1 MTTARPDGG
10 VKSVQLAFD
19 VLEAVAAAPGEVG
32 VSELA
37 ALLGTTKGTVFRHL
51 QTLVERGYVEQ
62 NTVSTRYKLGT
73 RSYLIGQVAA
83 GRIELLTASSD
94 AIASLRD
101 EIGETVVVSALRN
114 RTLIVLRTVFG
125 KSNLEIGVR
134 QGSELVLHGTAQG
147 KVALAF
153 SNRSLL
159 QHVLRQGLTRLT
171 DHTIVEPARLEAEL
185 EQARAQGFITAAN
198 EETFGINA
206 VAAPIFDRSGDV
218 AGTVAIVG
226 SVQNIRPDPVPAQI
240 EALLKASLRISW
252 NLGYDRGAVDARRR
266 LDSAAS

>member
-1 MTTARPDGG
+1 MTTARSDSG

-51 QTLVERGYVEQ
+51 QTLVERGYVDQ
-62 NTVSTRYKLGT
+62 NAVSARYKLGT

-94 AIASLRD
+94 AVAALRD

-114 RTLIVLRTVFG
+114 RSLVVLRTVFG

-134 QGSELVLHGTAQG
+134 QGSELILHGTAQG

-171 DHTIVEPARLEAEL
+171 DHTIIDAAKLEAEL
-185 EQARAQGFITAAN
+185 EQARVQGFITAPN

-206 VAAPIFDRSGDV
+206 VAAPILDRMGDV

-226 SVQNIRPDPVPAQI
+226 SVQNIKPAPDQAQI

-252 NLGYDRGAVDARRR
+252 NLGYDRGAIDARRR
-266 LDSAAS
+266 VQSAAS

>member
-1 MTTARPDGG
+1 MGTERSDSG

-51 QTLVERGYVEQ
+51 QTLVERGYVDQ
-62 NTVSTRYKLGT
+62 NAVSARYKLGT

-94 AIASLRD
+94 AIAALRD

-114 RTLIVLRTVFG
+114 RSLVVLRTVFG

-134 QGSELVLHGTAQG
+134 QGSELILHGTAQG

-171 DHTIVEPARLEAEL
+171 DHTIVDAAKLEAEL
-185 EQARAQGFITAAN
+185 EQARAQGFITAPN

-206 VAAPIFDRSGDV
+206 VAAPIFDRMGDV

-226 SVQNIRPDPVPAQI
+226 SVQNIKPTPDQAQI

-252 NLGYDRGAVDARRR
+252 NLGYDRGAIDARKRMQP
-266 LDSAAS
+266 AAS